1 MDKNYQKWS
10 KLDQLVIIPYHF
22 EKFFEFFD
30 IYVVGQDDQPND
42 NVGQDDQLYDLV
54 GHENRYP
61 PNRALF
67 ETALTLMLTSTARY
81 LMLIRKHSYNFKS
94 IVTF

>member
-1 MDKNYQKWS
+1 MDKNYQKWA

-61 PNRALF
+61 PQPRALRSSP
-67 ETALTLMLTSTARY
+67 AHM
-81 LMLIRKHSYNFKS
+81 
-94 IVTF
+94 